1 MDNYDTVNDDNDLEY
16 ELFGG
21 DDFVFTQ
28 DSNKNIVGGGY
39 KVESFFLQN
48 QVPLMTTINGE
59 QMGEAQM
66 GEAQMGE
73 AQMGG
78 KHVSSPFENLAVPA
92 GLFFISQ
99 RVPKHRESIEE
110 HYKPHE
116 TASDDIMDKLFAMV
130 EMDKKKKRKTRK
142 HGVKPI
148 KKHTR
153 RSKS

>member
-1 MDNYDTVNDDNDLEY
+1 MDNYNTDNDDNDLEY

-39 KVESFFLQN
+39 KVDSFFLQN
-48 QVPLMTTINGE
+48 QIPLMTTINGE
-59 QMGEAQM
+59 NRNDSGQS
-66 GEAQMGE
+66 
-73 AQMGG
+73 GG

-92 GLFFISQ
+92 GLFFINQ
-99 RVPKHRESIEE
+99 RLPKHRQSIEE

-130 EMDKKKKRKTRK
+130 EVDKKKKRKTRK
-142 HGVKPI
+142 HGAKPI

-153 RSKS
+153 RSKK

>member
-1 MDNYDTVNDDNDLEY
+1 MDNYNIDNDDNDLEY

-39 KVESFFLQN
+39 KVDSFFLQN
-48 QVPLMTTINGE
+48 QIPLMTTINGE
-59 QMGEAQM
+59 NLNDSEQT
-66 GEAQMGE
+66 
-73 AQMGG
+73 GG

-92 GLFFISQ
+92 GLFFINQ
-99 RVPKHRESIEE
+99 RVQKPRVSIEE
-110 HYKPHE
+110 GYKPHE
-116 TASDDIMDKLFAMV
+116 TASDDVMDKLFAMV

-142 HGVKPI
+142 HGTKPI

-153 RSKS
+153 RSKK

>member
-1 MDNYDTVNDDNDLEY
+1 MDNYNTDNDNDLEY

-48 QVPLMTTINGE
+48 QIPLMTTMNGE
-59 QMGEAQM
+59 KMEENRIGSEQS
-66 GEAQMGE
+66 
-73 AQMGG
+73 GG

-92 GLFFISQ
+92 GLFFINQ
-99 RVPKHRESIEE
+99 RVPKNRESIEE

-142 HGVKPI
+142 HGAKPI